1 MKEEKKRKRLGVF
14 RGKGGPKTLS
24 FSAFAAVLLFLLVLL
39 MISVLASITFGNAD
53 ISIKEV
59 YSVVAYELFHIES
72 LAEYASG
79 PIHDVVWIIR
89 FPRVLMGLAV
99 GMGLSVCG
107 VIMQAV
113 VKNPLADP
121 YVLGISSG
129 ASLGATLAILFGFGA
144 LFGRNFVGVMAFFG
158 AMATSFAV
166 LFIANMGGHSNAAK
180 LILAGMAVSA
190 VCSAFSNFVLYLA
203 HDKNASADV
212 MFWTMGSLASAK
224 WDNVLYILGIMIA
237 GTLIFW
243 SQFRNLNLM
252 LLGDET
258 SVTLG
263 TDLHRVRNWYMI
275 LSSLMVGFAVYA
287 AGTIGFVGLI
297 IPHAVRMI
305 FGTDHKRLIPLCAL
319 VGSIFLIWADVFC
332 RIILKNAELPIG
344 ILVSMIGAPC
354 FIYLMIRRSYGFGG
368 SQS

>member
-1 MKEEKKRKRLGVF
+1 MKEEKKSKLFEKKEEGSTKRL
-14 RGKGGPKTLS
+14 S
-24 FSAFAAVLLFLLVLL
+24 SHAFLT
-39 MISVLASITFGNAD
+39 VLAGLTVVLVFSLMAAITFGNAD

-59 YSVVAYELFHIES
+59 YSVVAYELFHIEALS
-72 LAEYASG
+72 EFAEG
-79 PIHDVVWIIR
+79 PVHDVVWIIR

-107 VIMQAV
+107 AIMQAV

-158 AMATSFAV
+158 AMAASFAV
-166 LFIANMGGHSNAAK
+166 LFIAGTGGSANAGK
-180 LILAGMAVSA
+180 LILAGMAMSSI
-190 VCSAFSNFVLYLA
+190 CSAFSSFVLYLA
-203 HDKNASADV
+203 HDKNAVSEV
-212 MFWTMGSLASAK
+212 TFWTMGSLASAK
-224 WDNVLYILGIMIA
+224 WSNAPIILAIMII
-237 GTLIFW
+237 GTGIFW

-263 TDLHRVRNWYMI
+263 TDLHRVRGKYMI
-275 LSSLMVGFAVYA
+275 LSSFMVGFAVYA

-297 IPHAVRMI
+297 IPHAVRML
-305 FGTDHKRLIPLCAL
+305 FGTDHRRLIPLCAL
-319 VGSIFLIWADVFC
+319 VGGIFLIWADVLC
-332 RIILKNAELPIG
+332 RIILRNAELPIG

-354 FIYLMIRRSYGFGG
+354 FIYLMVRRSYGFGG
-368 SQS
+368 GQP